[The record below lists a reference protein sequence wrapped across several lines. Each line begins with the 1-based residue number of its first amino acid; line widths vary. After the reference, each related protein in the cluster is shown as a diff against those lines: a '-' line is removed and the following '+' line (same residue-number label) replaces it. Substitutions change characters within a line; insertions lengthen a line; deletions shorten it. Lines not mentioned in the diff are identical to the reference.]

1 MKMRIKKY
9 FLPCFL
15 PVIAVLCFVL
25 LAPAFADM
33 EKVDEAEL
41 ARTNASVTGASDKD
55 WNAGAVSAGGTLDKT
70 VLNLYPPDSKDSN
83 RFSLNLPTGQE
94 TGTYNYGVFNP
105 NYVGTLN
112 TVKTR

>member
-15 PVIAVLCFVL
+15 PVIAVMCFLL

-41 ARTNASVTGASDKD
+41 AQVNASVTGAF
-55 WNAGAVSAGGTLDKT
+55 V
-70 VLNLYPPDSKDSN
+70 PDQW
-83 RFSLNLPTGQE
+83 R
-94 TGTYNYGVFNP
+94 
-105 NYVGTLN
+105 
-112 TVKTR
+112 